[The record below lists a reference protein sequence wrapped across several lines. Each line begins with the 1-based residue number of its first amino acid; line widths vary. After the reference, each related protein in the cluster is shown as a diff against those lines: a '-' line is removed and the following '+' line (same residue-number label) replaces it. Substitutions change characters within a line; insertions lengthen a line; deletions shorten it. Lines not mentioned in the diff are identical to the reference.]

1 MNERGQTGIAGVD
14 YSMTC
19 PCVCVFNFDFVDKFE
34 FDKCKFY
41 FLIKKKKWDAE
52 VGSGQFQ
59 GEQHKE
65 FTSQEER
72 FNNITNFTV
81 NKLWDLEKVFIEGYS
96 FGSVGQVF
104 NIAENTG
111 VLKNKLFNLDIP
123 FDIIAPSVIKKYA
136 TGKGNADKEKM
147 YDSFVKETKCD
158 LFKIFEVN
166 KLQNPITDIVDS
178 YYITKLGYDRESNLK
193 SIKSNES

>member
-1 MNERGQTGIAGVD
+1 M
-14 YSMTC
+14 
-19 PCVCVFNFDFVDKFE
+19 
-34 FDKCKFY
+34 
-41 FLIKKKKWDAE
+41 
-52 VGSGQFQ
+52 
-59 GEQHKE
+59 
-65 FTSQEER
+65 
-72 FNNITNFTV
+72 
-81 NKLWDLEKVFIEGYS
+81 
-96 FGSVGQVF
+96 
-104 NIAENTG
+104 
-111 VLKNKLFNLDIP
+111 FNLDIP

>member
-1 MNERGQTGIAGVD
+1 M
-14 YSMTC
+14 
-19 PCVCVFNFDFVDKFE
+19 
-34 FDKCKFY
+34 
-41 FLIKKKKWDAE
+41 
-52 VGSGQFQ
+52 
-59 GEQHKE
+59 
-65 FTSQEER
+65 
-72 FNNITNFTV
+72 
-81 NKLWDLEKVFIEGYS
+81 
-96 FGSVGQVF
+96 
-104 NIAENTG
+104 
-111 VLKNKLFNLDIP
+111 KNKLFNLDIP

-158 LFKIFEVN
+158 LFKIFEVD

>member
-1 MNERGQTGIAGVD
+1 MNEKGQIGIAGID

-19 PCVCVFNFDFVDKFE
+19 PCVCVFKYDFIDKFK
-34 FDKCKFY
+34 FDACKFY

-52 VGSGQFQ
+52 VGSGQIY

-65 FTSQEER
+65 FKSQEER

-111 VLKNKLFNLDIP
+111 VLKNKLFNLDID
-123 FDIIAPSVIKKYA
+123 FDVIAPSVIKKYA

-158 LFKIFEVN
+158 LLKIFDVD
-166 KLQNPITDIVDS
+166 KLQNPMTDIVDS
-178 YYITKLGYDRESNLK
+178 YYIAKLGYDREKHLK